1 VAKCHKCGTDTELFY
16 GGVPACPKCAQ
27 ALDERLEAGTRK
39 PASQEPVW
47 RSLAEVNR
55 NLTAARD
62 AYRKAH
68 AARLKAEDLTKHL
81 SPGHPD
87 GTQALHNANQQ
98 LAMASERYEKALRVF
113 IDFRPPSS
121 GVAAG

>member
-1 VAKCHKCGTDTELFY
+1 VAKCHNCGTDTELFY
-16 GGVPACPKCAQ
+16 GGVPTCPKCAQ
-27 ALDERLEAGTRK
+27 TLDERLEGDARK
-39 PASQEPVW
+39 PVTPDAAS

-68 AARLKAEDLTKHL
+68 AACLKAEDVAKHL

-87 GTQALHNANQQ
+87 GTQALRNADQQ
-98 LAMASERYEKALRVF
+98 LALASKRYEKALREF
-113 IDFRPPSS
+113 IDFRPPSR
-121 GVAAG
+121 GAAG